1 MWHDLMDRNL
11 MGSVN
16 DAGDVAEGTLLH
28 KLRHK
33 DAVYGCAWSP
43 HHPYILATGTRCIR
57 LRFQFIHLNWPG

>member
-1 MWHDLMDRNL
+1 

-16 DAGDVAEGTLLH
+16 DAGCAAEGTLLH

-57 LRFQFIHLNWPG
+57 LRFHLFI